1 MHLVNSITAMKNKI
15 AASLICILIGAIAN
29 GQDNSPYSRYGV
41 GDQAQNNNILNR
53 AMGGISAGYSDYQ
66 SINLTNPAS
75 LGNVQIT
82 IFDFGAEIVRRT
94 LKSNI
99 SPQKYTSTNT
109 NVSYLQIGFPLG
121 AFKAK
126 KSDREKNIFW
136 GGSFGLR
143 PVTRIGYKIQDD
155 KRVPGLDS
163 VNNLYEGTGG
173 LNQVNFSTGLRVK
186 NLSVGVSAGY
196 TFGNNDYSTKVQ
208 FVNDSIA
215 YYRSY
220 RDAQTRFGGLF
231 VTVGTQY
238 QIKLK
243 GDGLL
248 KFGAYANL
256 QQNLRARRD
265 ILDATFAP
273 DNNGGDVII
282 DTVSYKRDEA
292 GTLEIPMSYAVGF
305 TYANTH
311 ILVGADVEIADWKNY
326 TSYNQKD
333 PALQNSF
340 TVRAGVQYYPAVET
354 TPTSKYWSF
363 VKYRAGIYY
372 GSDYVKITNNRTIA
386 GATLGAGFPL
396 TSFQR
401 LRFGDFVT
409 LNTAVDLGIRGSK
422 KSESIRENITRFS
435 IGISMNARW
444 FQKRKY
450 D

>member
-1 MHLVNSITAMKNKI
+1 MHLANLTTALKNRTAVSLIFTFITAF
-15 AASLICILIGAIAN
+15 AY
-29 GQDNSPYSRYGV
+29 GQDNSPFSRYGI
-41 GDQAQNNNILNR
+41 GDQAQNNNIVSR
-53 AMGGISAGYSDYQ
+53 SMGGIVAGYSDYQ
-66 SINLTNPAS
+66 SINLNNPAS

-82 IFDFGAEIVRRT
+82 IFDFGAEVVRRT

-99 SPQKYTSTNT
+99 SPAKYTSTNT

-121 AFKAK
+121 SFKAK
-126 KSDREKNIFW
+126 KSDPEKNIFW

-155 KRVPGLDS
+155 KRVFGIDS
-163 VNNLYEGTGG
+163 VNNLYEGSGG
-173 LNQVNFSTGLRVK
+173 LNQVNFSTGVRVK

-208 FVNDSIA
+208 FVNDTIA
-215 YYRSY
+215 YYRSN

-265 ILDATFAP
+265 VLDATFTP
-273 DNNGGDVII
+273 DNNGSELII
-282 DTVSYKRDEA
+282 DTISFKQGQA
-292 GTLEIPMSYAVGF
+292 GTIAIPASYAAGF

-311 ILVGADVEIADWKNY
+311 ILLGADVEIADWKNF
-326 TSYNQKD
+326 TSFSEKD

-340 TVRAGVQYYPAVET
+340 TVKAGIQYYPAVET
-354 TPTSKYWSF
+354 TPTTKYWSF

-372 GSDYVKITNNRTIA
+372 GNDYVKITNNRTIA
-386 GATLGAGFPL
+386 GATFGAGFPL

-409 LNTAVDLGIRGSK
+409 LNTSIDLGIRGNRN
-422 KSESIRENITRFS
+422 SESIRENVARFS
-435 IGISMNARW
+435 LGLSMNARW